1 VSIHNARE
9 SDSAPPEITDVI
21 DQELKFPAIHSLG
34 TWRFLHWFKLAW
46 YDLKS
51 APATSLFYGLCFAI
65 MGWILKLS
73 LSHAPE
79 YISALSCG
87 FLLVGPLLALG
98 LYDVSRR
105 LESKQKGMAETL
117 FSMKGRWSNIGTL
130 ALVLAVIL
138 MVWARASLI
147 VFALFSNKPM
157 PNAHAFLQ
165 QLLALQNLEFV
176 FVYAFVGFLFA
187 ALVFAFSWLSIPL
200 MLDRDTDA
208 ISAMLISCVAL
219 FKNFPLAVCWAL
231 SIVLLVVVGFLTWNL
246 FLIIAMPLVGHA
258 TWHAY
263 RDLIGD

>member
-1 VSIHNARE
+1 MSIHQTRE
-9 SDSAPPEITDVI
+9 SDSAPPDINEVI
-21 DQELKFPAIHSLG
+21 DQEHPFPEIRCL
-34 TWRFLHWFKLAW
+34 TLWQFLSWFKLAW
-46 YDLKS
+46 LDIKS
-51 APATSLFYGLCFAI
+51 APVTSLFYGLCFAA

-105 LESKQKGMAETL
+105 LESKQRGMAATL
-117 FSMKGRWSNIGTL
+117 FSMKGRWNNIGTL

-157 PNAHAFLQ
+157 PNAHAFIQ
-165 QLLALQNLEFV
+165 QLLAFENLEFV
-176 FVYAFVGFLFA
+176 FVYGFVGFMFA
-187 ALVFAFSWLSIPL
+187 ALVFAFSWVSIPL

-219 FKNFPLAVCWAL
+219 FKNFWMAVLWAL
-231 SIVLLVVVGFLTWNL
+231 SIVIFVVIGFLTWNL
-246 FLIIAMPLVGHA
+246 FLIIAMPIVGHA